1 MIIMKVIPITEAR
14 QNIYKLV
21 EDAISFSE
29 PVQITSKKGNV
40 VLVSEEDWRAIQE
53 TLYLLSVPG
62 LRESIQAAENTPIEE
77 MKTLEDLGWD
87 LD

>member
-1 MIIMKVIPITEAR
+1 MKIIPVTEAR
-14 QNIYKLV
+14 QNIYKLI
-21 EDAISFSE
+21 EDTISSSE
-29 PVQITSKKGNV
+29 PVQITYKKGNV
-40 VLVSEEDWRAIQE
+40 VLISEEDWKALQE

-62 LRESIQAAENTPIEE
+62 LRESIQEAENTPIEE

>member
-1 MIIMKVIPITEAR
+1 MKTIPVTEAR
-14 QNIYKLV
+14 QNIYKLI
-21 EDAISFSE
+21 EDTISSSE
-29 PVQITSKKGNV
+29 PVQITYKKGNV
-40 VLVSEEDWRAIQE
+40 VLIPEKDWSAIQE

-62 LRESIQAAENTPIEE
+62 LRESIQEAENTPTGE

>member
-1 MIIMKVIPITEAR
+1 MKTIPVTEAR
-14 QNIYKLV
+14 QNIYRLL
-21 EDAISFSE
+21 EDTISSSE
-29 PVQITSKKGNV
+29 PVQITYKKGNV
-40 VLVSEEDWRAIQE
+40 ILISEEDWRAIQE

-62 LRESIQAAENTPIEE
+62 LRESIQEAENTPLAE

>member
-1 MIIMKVIPITEAR
+1 MKIIPVTEAR
-14 QNIYKLV
+14 QNIYKLI
-21 EDAISFSE
+21 EDTISSSE
-29 PVQITSKKGNV
+29 PVQITYKKGNV
-40 VLVSEEDWRAIQE
+40 VLISEEDWRAIQE

-62 LRESIQAAENTPIEE
+62 LRESIQEAENTPIEE

>member
-1 MIIMKVIPITEAR
+1 MKIIPVTEAR
-14 QNIYKLV
+14 QNIYKLI
-21 EDAISFSE
+21 EDTISSSE
-29 PVQITSKKGNV
+29 PVQITYKKGNV
-40 VLVSEEDWRAIQE
+40 VLISEEDWRAIQE

-62 LRESIQAAENTPIEE
+62 LRESILEAENTPIEE

>member
-1 MIIMKVIPITEAR
+1 MKIIPVTEAR
-14 QNIYKLV
+14 QNIYKLI
-21 EDAISFSE
+21 EDTISSSE
-29 PVQITSKKGNV
+29 PVQITYKKGNV
-40 VLVSEEDWRAIQE
+40 VLISEEDWRAIQE

-62 LRESIQAAENTPIEE
+62 LRESILKAENTPIEE

>member
-1 MIIMKVIPITEAR
+1 MKIIPVTEAR
-14 QNIYKLV
+14 QNIYRII
-21 EDAISFSE
+21 EDTISSSE
-29 PVQITSKKGNV
+29 PVQITYKKGNV
-40 VLVSEEDWRAIQE
+40 VMISEQDWRAIQE

-62 LRESIQAAENTPIEE
+62 LRKSIHEAENTPIQD